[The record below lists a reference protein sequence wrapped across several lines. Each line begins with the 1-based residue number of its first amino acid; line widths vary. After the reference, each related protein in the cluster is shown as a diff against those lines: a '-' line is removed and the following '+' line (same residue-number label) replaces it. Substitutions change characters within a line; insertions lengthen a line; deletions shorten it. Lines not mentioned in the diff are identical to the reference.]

1 MALQVTCPRCPTPLR
16 QRADGWACRHHG
28 AVLPLRRPAVAAY
41 GSFVEHLR
49 IAEGFPTYLPWPL
62 SATWQVTDFAVV
74 GEAGHAQA
82 TLTCV
87 AGTTTRDGHV
97 EITVVAEET
106 GIGLGAR
113 CAGLVH
119 SDPGP
124 QIHHALPGPRIRIDQ
139 QTLPLWPLTVEGA
152 GLERSVVAGE
162 ADGRWLWLV
171 LRPASALLL
180 LTEGWALTDLSQM
193 GAALLDV
200 PFGGPAPP
208 W

>member
-16 QRADGWACRHHG
+16 RGTDGWVCARHG
-28 AVLPLRRPAVAAY
+28 AVAALRRPVLADYDAFA
-41 GSFVEHLR
+41 EHLR
-49 IAEGFPTYLPWPL
+49 VAQGFPTYLPWPL
-62 SATWQVTDFAVV
+62 ADAWRVTDFAVV
-74 GEAGHAQA
+74 GEAGGAQA
-82 TLTCV
+82 TLTSV
-87 AGTTTRDGHV
+87 AGSTVRDGPV
-97 EITVVAEET
+97 EITVVAEEP

-119 SDPGP
+119 SDPGA
-124 QIHHALPGPRIRIDQ
+124 QIRDALPGPRIRIDQ
-139 QTLPLWPLTVEGA
+139 QALPLWPLSVEGA

-162 ADGRWLWLV
+162 AQGRWLWLV

-180 LTEGWALTDLSQM
+180 LTEGWALADLSHL